1 MAIVSPHQNT
11 FHALLIMEEK
21 KEGEIKSVELKVSQF
36 VAQSGQTTDSKNLY
50 LCLNTKIWFPSN
62 VYSLILID

>member
-11 FHALLIMEEK
+11 FHALHIMEEK

-36 VAQSGQTTDSKNLY
+36 VAQSGQTTVSKNY
-50 LCLNTKIWFPSN
+50 TSA
-62 VYSLILID
+62 Y

>member
-11 FHALLIMEEK
+11 FHALHMMEEK

-36 VAQSGQTTDSKNLY
+36 VAQKGQTTDSTNLY